1 MTRSRSSSRRWLH
14 VVAALLFVA
23 LVVPFVVYAVPE
35 VAGADESYIVL
46 TASMTPELKPG
57 DAVVV
62 REVPTTQIQAGD
74 VITFLPR
81 SGGDVP
87 ITHRVVDVL
96 VLSDGSRAFVT
107 KGDAN
112 EDPDV
117 GAVAPE
123 QVVGKVVVTLPYLGH
138 VVAFVNTPVGFGVL
152 VVLPIGLLI
161 LTEVGDIV
169 FESRR
174 ARRAREAEEAT
185 AAPESDETPAAQTAE
200 TAVPDGALVVT
211 RADLTFTAVALLAF
225 AVYAIFIAAGDFTPL
240 SVAVAV
246 AVVST
251 LGLVVFLRQSI
262 PPNSGDETSA
272 PVPVADGGDDAPESS
287 RGAADRPEVDA

>member
-1 MTRSRSSSRRWLH
+1 MTRFRPLSRRGLH

-46 TASMTPELKPG
+46 TASMTPEIAPG

-62 REVPTTQIQAGD
+62 REVPPGQVQAGD

-112 EDPDV
+112 EDADA
-117 GAVAPE
+117 GAVTPE
-123 QVVGKVVVTLPYLGH
+123 QVVGKVVLTLPYVGH

-161 LTEVGDIV
+161 LTEVGDVV

-174 ARRAREAEEAT
+174 AGTSEDEPAT
-185 AAPESDETPAAQTAE
+185 VAYESEGTAVEQAADTE
-200 TAVPDGALVVT
+200 VPDGTLAVT
-211 RADLTFTAVALLAF
+211 RADLTFTAVALVAF
-225 AVYAIFIAAGDFTPL
+225 AIYAIFVAAGDFTPL
-240 SVAVAV
+240 SIAVAV
-246 AVVST
+246 GVVST
-251 LGLVVFLRQSI
+251 LGLVVVLRQSI
-262 PPNSGDETSA
+262 PTDSTDDAETS
-272 PVPVADGGDDAPESS
+272 VSVAAAGDDVSESARPAS
-287 RGAADRPEVDA
+287 DTPEVDA